1 MKISTQSAVLLGSC
15 LLLRHLS
22 LLMITS
28 TGAVAWSTNVAA
40 VNAVSNLSST
50 ACANLTKLAIPDTV
64 IDSAVVVAQA
74 NGLPEYCDAFGTI
87 HGRVG
92 FNVRLPTAWN
102 HKLYFVGNQGFAG
115 AVIHNTSD
123 ALSRHYATVSTDTG
137 HKFNPDLGILDASW
151 GLNNRSAELDYAYR
165 AVHETATVSRQIV
178 SAYYRS
184 QPNHAYFEGCSN
196 GGRQALQEAQRYPND
211 FDGIIAG
218 DPVLDFT
225 GLVIGEAWDMK
236 KLHATDTSSDI
247 PIDKLPVIG
256 AAVLAQCDAA
266 DGLEDSLINDP
277 KQCHPRPEALQC
289 PHNYDAANC
298 LTLVQVRALKAIYS
312 GPRDSQG
319 RQLYPGFPAGGETP
333 DLSFNGWDAWL
344 VANQDWPSFTRFIL
358 DGFLRFLAFTPDRPN
373 FDFNDFN
380 FNTDP
385 AAMQNAADMFNA
397 DNSNLSA
404 YRQSGGKL
412 LMYQGWSDVTQTAF
426 RTIDYFEEVR
436 HRYGRHTTDQFAR
449 LFMAPGMYH
458 CDSGPGPNSF
468 DKLSALEAWVEHDHA
483 PASIVATHFSDV
495 TGEPDRTRPLCPYP
509 RLARYQGAGD
519 IDRAVNFRCE
529 EPPSDDVSP

>member
-333 DLSFNGWDAWL
+333 DLSLNGWDAWL

-358 DGFLRFLAFTPDRPN
+358 DGFLRFLALTPDRPN